1 MIPSGK
7 SAGYKATILQQWLQD
22 FCSQTSMHGWH
33 FVGDRQFGFG
43 QTLFWILIILGSMG
57 ALSFFSH
64 EAITEYTDST
74 IKVDIKD
81 RSAPLDKAFFPS
93 VVICNISPL
102 RRSFIYWLADNLEL
116 EGNKISV
123 SELFRVISYNFFKTS
138 NKKISDE
145 DAALLDRIFKS
156 SFYRESFEEFL
167 SEKYM
172 LTPAELDNRLSL
184 SNGYVALDSVVGDD
198 LPPYTNS
205 TRFYICN
212 HQF

>member
-1 MIPSGK
+1 
-7 SAGYKATILQQWLQD
+7 
-22 FCSQTSMHGWH
+22 MHGWH
-33 FVGDRQFGFG
+33 FVGDRQFGLG

-57 ALSFFSH
+57 ALSFFSN

-156 SFYRESFEEFL
+156 SFYRKRFEEFL

-212 HQF
+212 QWY